1 MDASF
6 HVYGTDSTLTRY
18 GLTDNTDLTA
28 EVRAYE
34 HFMTLTLKHEGSEF
48 QVFDNTNGK
57 FMLRIADAIMT
68 ALQEQEALTTHEAET
83 FNQVSLA

>member
-1 MDASF
+1 MDATI
-6 HVYGTDSTLTRY
+6 HAYGTDGTLTQH
-18 GLTDNTDLTA
+18 GITDRTDLTA
-28 EVRAYE
+28 GCTAYD
-34 HFMTLTLKHEGSEF
+34 HFMVLTIKHEGSEF
-48 QVFDNTNGK
+48 QVFDSTNGK